1 MGEKNQGKK
10 KSKNPGRGNSISMGQ
25 VMGIGMLRA
34 VSILIKNVDVFMK
47 EIYCHHFESY
57 QKLHPQKMFVL
68 WAIVQLLLMM
78 LP

>member
-47 EIYCHHFESY
+47 EI
-57 QKLHPQKMFVL
+57 
-68 WAIVQLLLMM
+68 
-78 LP
+78 